1 MEILELTITLLNV
14 KDALPTPL
22 MDKDSE
28 SNIVIVYNEDRTAV
42 CHAHY
47 NHDNAEWR
55 SQHDIGFDIVWWGY
69 FPLG

>member
-1 MEILELTITLLNV
+1 
-14 KDALPTPL
+14 